1 MPNRMRAYF
10 LAAAVLAL
18 LHAPSALASSVRDS
32 LRYMLE
38 ADASPTDRAGAFLR
52 LSARRSSADPGGALS
67 CTDEALRL
75 ARLAG
80 DSALAHEA
88 LLAQGALH
96 LRMGHRAEHME
107 AALRA
112 LRIAKHLGR
121 PELISL
127 DLQGIARAYRLRDE
141 PERALREARDAL
153 AIAIKAG
160 AEEARKGAELLLLDI
175 LIEAGEFALAQRE
188 ADRALSGTV
197 DEHHA
202 ARVQLLLAF
211 GLLKQSR
218 PFDAQPLLM
227 SALRAFEARGDV
239 ALVVRAELGLAR
251 CAILQG
257 HHSEARD
264 RLQRIGSG
272 AAAGLQAITRLELL
286 EAEHD
291 LALAVGDHR
300 KAHGLLRLLSAQRDS
315 MARADRALLLSGMH
329 VMHDS
334 ERWAQDNAEL
344 RSENARQL
352 ALIAGSTR
360 AKQLLIGAS
369 AALAALAAA
378 LVALLLRYRRTI
390 RRSRLK
396 SQVIGRQRDE
406 LQAKGME
413 LERQNLRLREA
424 LLSDE
429 QKDLV
434 LREIHHRVKNNLQA
448 IDALLSLS
456 MASCEDHHARKALR
470 EARGRLT
477 AMAMVHSAIHRNG
490 SEQALPVHAHFAELA
505 RQVLVAHGLHDAVS
519 AVVTADEAF
528 MDAETLLPLSLLVNE
543 LLTNSVK
550 HAFANG
556 RTGRISLSLRLAD
569 GGWQLRYSDEGS
581 APLGQC
587 AEEGVGLGLIRSLA
601 DQLNGTLQPGHG
613 ELVLSFPAP
622 GAGLRKAS

>member
-1 MPNRMRAYF
+1 MPMRMKAIS

-18 LHAPSALASSVRDS
+18 LHCMPSSASSVRDS

-38 ADASPTDRAGAFLR
+38 ADASPSDRAGALLR
-52 LSARRSSADPGGALS
+52 LSARRSSSDPDGALS

-75 ARLAG
+75 ACLAG

-96 LRMGHRAEHME
+96 LRMGHRAEHMQ

-141 PERALREARDAL
+141 PERAILEARNAL
-153 AIAIKAG
+153 AIALKAG
-160 AEEARKGAELLLLDI
+160 AEEARNGAELLLLDI
-175 LIEAGEFALAQRE
+175 LIESGDFAMAQRE
-188 ADRALSGTV
+188 ADRALNATA

-202 ARVQLLLAF
+202 ARIKLQLAF

-218 PFDAQPLLM
+218 PFDAQPLLA
-227 SALRAFEARGDV
+227 SALRAFEAHGDA
-239 ALVVRAELGLAR
+239 ALADRAELGLAHW
-251 CAILQG
+251 AMLQG
-257 HHSEARD
+257 RLAEARG
-264 RLQRIGSG
+264 RLQRIGSR
-272 AAAGLQAITRLELL
+272 AATGPRSITPLELL

-291 LALAVGDHR
+291 LALAEGDHR
-300 KAHGLLRLLSAQRDS
+300 KAHALLRILSAQRDS

-344 RSENARQL
+344 RDENARQL

-369 AALAALAAA
+369 AAMAALAAA

-456 MASCEDHHARKALR
+456 MASCADGQARKALR

-490 SEQALPVHAHFAELA
+490 SEQALPVHEHFAELA

-519 AVVTADEAF
+519 AIVTADEAF
-528 MDAETLLPLSLLVNE
+528 MDAETILPLSLLVNE

-556 RTGRISLSLRLAD
+556 RSGRISLSLRHAD
-569 GGWQLRYSDEGS
+569 AGWQLRYSDEGA

-601 DQLNGTLQPGHG
+601 DQLNGTLQPCHG